1 MIETPIDVL
10 LIDDNPNDMDLSA
23 YALKRSEAIHCIQTA
38 RDGVEALD
46 FLFCTGAYAGRSQTN
61 LPRLIL
67 LDLKLP
73 RLDGWDVL
81 RRVKA
86 DPRTQHIPVVV
97 LTSSSDQNDIAR
109 CYQLGA
115 NSFIVKPVDYDEFLQ
130 AARILGA
137 YWLTLNHLP
146 SG

>member
-10 LIDDNPNDMDLSA
+10 LIDDNPNDMDLTA
-23 YALKRSEAIHCIQTA
+23 YALKKSDFIHYIQTA

-46 FLFCTGAYAGRSQTN
+46 FLFCCGAYAARSQTN

-81 RRVKA
+81 RRVRA

-115 NSFIVKPVDYDEFLQ
+115 NSFIVKPVDYDEFLK
-130 AARILGA
+130 AAHILGA
-137 YWLTLNHLP
+137 YWLSLNHLP
-146 SG
+146 GG